1 MADINIEA
9 GFRTVRL
16 IGENGGE
23 AIFKY
28 CDVGEWKDGKDCER
42 AVQTILNTF
51 GRIDILV
58 NNVGVQTGKGLLE
71 LNDKEIERVTEINYL
86 GPFKLIQAVAR
97 SMIERKIPGNIVN
110 ITSAHAKIIRGYPEY
125 SASKA
130 ALARLTEE
138 AAFVLGRYNIRVN
151 AVIPG
156 CTDTEMNRE
165 SFSDQKNRRKVA
177 RKIPL
182 GRIGQPEEV
191 AEVVLFLVS
200 NRASGITGV
209 HWGTYGGDQLRNVA
223 VEDVRF
229 PIREKGGMGD

>member
-1 MADINIEA
+1 MSEKEGLLEGKVAFITGAASGIGRGIAQAFAREGAVVIVADINIEA

-97 SMIERKIPGNIVN
+97 SMI
-110 ITSAHAKIIRGYPEY
+110 
-125 SASKA
+125 
-130 ALARLTEE
+130 
-138 AAFVLGRYNIRVN
+138 
-151 AVIPG
+151 
-156 CTDTEMNRE
+156 
-165 SFSDQKNRRKVA
+165 
-177 RKIPL
+177 
-182 GRIGQPEEV
+182 
-191 AEVVLFLVS
+191 
-200 NRASGITGV
+200 
-209 HWGTYGGDQLRNVA
+209 
-223 VEDVRF
+223 
-229 PIREKGGMGD
+229 